1 MYQQQKIEIRN
12 PSLFITNYIPS
23 KLRAFLV
30 AKKIPATVFEPPVW
44 SASLI
49 GKEIQIKNEV
59 KTVIVLN
66 KEYEE
71 GLMELIKKL
80 RQIAALTNID
90 VFWILK
96 NPNSRYILNIVGNN
110 RNITLLEDKNEDWPE
125 IIREI
130 AHHGIDFEAGNR
142 ARREQNF
149 GELPRKRR
157 NSSESFYVGVQ
168 SYGRKE
174 KINEREYNYGPSR
187 KRERSVVNTNKYRE
201 DSLNNRSHW
210 NKREEFKNIKWPNW
224 YNRDKESFNYQKSS
238 KWDNKYKEDYGYRYN
253 KHTNNRDSWNEKE
266 DYWKEKR
273 EKNKEWKN
281 REFNKESTS
290 KRSLEEDSEYSQSTS
305 YSSKGLE
312 ENYQIKEKYSLPES
326 FLEEI
331 KITDKESNLN
341 KVLEKNAKEMLNEN
355 WQIILEKEYYEI
367 KKLLVEK
374 LEIKIQLF
382 GSTLSN
388 LCTAESDID
397 SSIWV

>member
-187 KRERSVVNTNKYRE
+187 KRERS
-201 DSLNNRSHW
+201 HW

-305 YSSKGLE
+305 YSSKGACPRHTGKNMPITGRKHNRGE
-312 ENYQIKEKYSLPES
+312 EPQTN
-326 FLEEI
+326 
-331 KITDKESNLN
+331 N
-341 KVLEKNAKEMLNEN
+341 
-355 WQIILEKEYYEI
+355 
-367 KKLLVEK
+367 
-374 LEIKIQLF
+374 
-382 GSTLSN
+382 
-388 LCTAESDID
+388 
-397 SSIWV
+397 